1 MTIDERK
8 MAIAYA
14 DLLNMQE
21 LVQHI
26 LRMDADE
33 LMDKDTRFAFVQL
46 TFNLDKVVAGVGKY
60 MSEHTDF
67 NEEEK
72 DDDADK

>member
-14 DLLNMQE
+14 DLLSMQE

-26 LRMDADE
+26 MRMDADE
-33 LMDKDTRFAFVQL
+33 LMDKDTRLAFVQL
-46 TFNLDKVVAGVGKY
+46 TLNLDKVASKVGKY

-67 NEEEK
+67 NTEVK
-72 DDDADK
+72 HDD

>member
-14 DLLNMQE
+14 DLLNIQE

-33 LMDKDTRFAFVQL
+33 LLSEDARKAFMCASMDV
-46 TFNLDKVVAGVGKY
+46 DKVVADVGHW
-60 MSEHTDF
+60 MSAHTIF
-67 NEEEK
+67 NEEAK
-72 DDDADK
+72 HDD

>member
-1 MTIDERK
+1 MTVDERK

-14 DLLNMQE
+14 DLLNIQE

-26 LRMDADE
+26 LRIKSYD
-33 LMDKDTRFAFVQL
+33 LFDKDAKMAFSEIQEDIDRVL
-46 TFNLDKVVAGVGKY
+46 ACVWRY

-67 NEEEK
+67 NAEDK
-72 DDDADK
+72 HDD